1 MEVDD
6 SNNAG
11 IYQAT
16 LAIRRQ
22 QSQPAVYLDDSYFYN
37 WKCVGSLT
45 HLPRGNS
52 RPKLERMG
60 IPNTILVKLT
70 STMLTEIPCLVCRI
84 LYDTNIQD
92 KGIPHYVPETY
103 RNVSLTADMAMEKI
117 RLI

>member
-1 MEVDD
+1 MEVEV
-6 SNNAG
+6 
-11 IYQAT
+11 
-16 LAIRRQ
+16 
-22 QSQPAVYLDDSYFYN
+22 QPAIYLD

-45 HLPRGNS
+45 PLPRGKS
-52 RPKLERMG
+52 MPKLERMG
-60 IPNTILVKLT
+60 NLITILVKLT